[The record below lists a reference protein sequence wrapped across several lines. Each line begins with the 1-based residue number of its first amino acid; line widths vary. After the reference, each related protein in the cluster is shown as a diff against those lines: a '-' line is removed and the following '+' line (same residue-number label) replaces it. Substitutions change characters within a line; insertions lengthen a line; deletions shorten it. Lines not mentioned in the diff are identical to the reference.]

1 MHRRAL
7 ARRNSALIEGHI
19 ESLSPDGLV
28 RGWVRHAARVR
39 PAHVQ
44 VMLGGHVLAEAIA
57 GIFRADLLR
66 AGHGHGHYGY
76 AARLR
81 RPLPRGATQVILH
94 LPEHG
99 VSAPM
104 PLQVPDL
111 LAPAVLPVEALLVD
125 PPGWTLAD
133 LLARPGCLDLD
144 VNYAR
149 LGPAVFVD
157 AVFRFALA
165 RWPSRAEARMNTDS
179 LRAGRIGPEAMLVD
193 LLRSGERADMQ
204 PGLPSPFDPDFPF
217 LVK

>member
-1 MHRRAL
+1 
-7 ARRNSALIEGHI
+7 
-19 ESLSPDGLV
+19 
-28 RGWVRHAARVR
+28 VRHVARSR

-44 VMLGGHVLAEAIA
+44 VILGGHVLAEAIA

-111 LAPAVLPVEALLVD
+111 LPPVVQKVEALLVD
-125 PPGWTLAD
+125 PPGWTVAD

-144 VNYAR
+144 ANHER

-157 AVFRFALA
+157 AVFRFALQ

-179 LRAGRIGPEAMLVD
+179 LQAGRIRPEAMLLD
-193 LLRSGERADMQ
+193 LLRSRERADMQ
-204 PGLPSPFDPDFPF
+204 PGLLSPFDAEFPF